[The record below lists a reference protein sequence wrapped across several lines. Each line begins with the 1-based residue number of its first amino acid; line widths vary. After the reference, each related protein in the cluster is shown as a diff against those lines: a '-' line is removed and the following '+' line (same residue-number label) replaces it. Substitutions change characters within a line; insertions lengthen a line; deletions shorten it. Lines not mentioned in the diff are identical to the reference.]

1 MMTVDPWRGGV
12 VLNRDILVYAD
23 VDLNLIDGSAVWLA
37 SLTEMLSLEP
47 DLSVHV
53 LLKRPLKQN
62 RLVKQLL
69 NKSNVRFIDPWSDV
83 DDPAAT
89 RALSRLNRDA
99 LDTEAA
105 ATLIQILDRDIDAGR
120 ILVRGDGIL
129 YRICGD
135 AVISEK
141 LISYIT
147 NPPAYADF
155 EGMQRMIRIHQ
166 KSRLTLLQTPMAVDS
181 FTDLLGVRA
190 TRNRIDI
197 LNPMVPDAN
206 FEQPMQRQRT
216 PLSLGYSGKFSPPY
230 MIEEMLTAFSSIQ
243 KSNSRA
249 TFHVVGDK
257 IHNRPFV
264 EGFEERI
271 RTGLEVGGGVIWH
284 GGVSRERANQ
294 LMGDVM
300 VASGWRD
307 PSFDDTVEISTK
319 VLEYAA
325 LGVPVLMR
333 PAAVQVAVFGEDMPT
348 WVESEAEFKSSFERL
363 STDEKFHIEV
373 ATSMREAVRS
383 YSMSATNERL
393 RKHLI

>member
-1 MMTVDPWRGGV
+1 
-12 VLNRDILVYAD
+12 
-23 VDLNLIDGSAVWLA
+23 
-37 SLTEMLSLEP
+37 
-47 DLSVHV
+47 
-53 LLKRPLKQN
+53 
-62 RLVKQLL
+62 
-69 NKSNVRFIDPWSDV
+69 
-83 DDPAAT
+83 
-89 RALSRLNRDA
+89 
-99 LDTEAA
+99 
-105 ATLIQILDRDIDAGR
+105 
-120 ILVRGDGIL
+120 
-129 YRICGD
+129 
-135 AVISEK
+135 
-141 LISYIT
+141 
-147 NPPAYADF
+147 
-155 EGMQRMIRIHQ
+155 
-166 KSRLTLLQTPMAVDS
+166 MAVDS

-243 KSNSRA
+243 KSHPRA

-271 RTGLEVGGGVIWH
+271 RTGLEVGEGVIWH

-325 LGVPVLMR
+325 LGIPVLMR

-383 YSMSATNERL
+383 YSMSATIERL
-393 RKHLI
+393 RKHFI